1 MESMNCV
8 QECRGTFLKFLSDL
22 PVRSGIFSLV
32 VAVILLGT
40 LVPWSEAFVLDTASF
55 KIQENGNAD
64 ATIQFQL
71 EGLVENAI
79 PDSVLESELKKGL
92 TTDPANPPVLKSFSR
107 SEIVLLM
114 PSYASVQ
121 STANGTRYATAA
133 LNFSKAETALKNS
146 ALNYLVRADFTPSA
160 VTIVFPDGYT
170 ETLKDVGYLPSSSH
184 VVAPAETPTP
194 QVSRISATPSAVTTE
209 TPTTALP
216 TTAQATQ
223 TPEPTP
229 AAGMTPGLAG
239 IAISGAA
246 VLFLHMRRSG

>member
-1 MESMNCV
+1 M
-8 QECRGTFLKFLSDL
+8 
-22 PVRSGIFSLV
+22 RSGILSLA
-32 VAVILLGT
+32 VAVIFLGT
-40 LVPWSEAFVLDTASF
+40 LIPCGAAFVLDTASF

-79 PDSVLESELKKGL
+79 PDSILESELKKGL

-107 SEIVLLM
+107 SGIVLLM

-121 STANGTRYATAA
+121 STGNGTRYATAA
-133 LNFSKAETALKNS
+133 LNFSKAETALKSS
-146 ALNYLVRADFTPSA
+146 ALNYLVSADFTPST

-184 VVAPAETPTP
+184 VVALAETPTP

-209 TPTTALP
+209 IPTTALP

-229 AAGMTPGLAG
+229 SAGVTPGLAG

-246 VLFLHMRRSG
+246 VLFLHIRRSG